1 MLIMLIGH
9 CKELQSQGFEHNF
22 NPLSVLYQRAKA

>member
-9 CKELQSQGFEHNF
+9 CKELQSQGFEHI